1 MSTYLV
7 RRLLQAIP
15 TIFGIT
21 AISFLLMLATPG
33 DPITLITFNP
43 NSTPEA
49 TAILRRQLGL
59 DQPPLVQYLY
69 WLVGNDWVKI
79 DVDGDGIGDVY
90 GTRHGV
96 LRGDLGQSIGLK
108 QPVIDVIMERVPAT
122 LLLTGSAVLIGYLI
136 GMILG
141 VLSAINH
148 RGIFDNITRIVSV
161 MGNAVPAFWLGLILI
176 IIFSIKLNV
185 LPMSGMRDI
194 TKTDSSF
201 NLFETLRYM
210 IMPVTVLS
218 LGIIASISRYTRIQV
233 LEVLGQDYVR
243 TAHAKGLAAMGVY
256 LRHVTRNA
264 LIPVVTLLGGAL
276 GSLLGG
282 AVIVEQV
289 FSWPGLGRLVI
300 EAVSKRDYPVI
311 MGSVLI
317 SGILYIL
324 GLLVSDML
332 YVLVDPRIRME

>member
-43 NSTPEA
+43 NATPEA
-49 TAILRRQLGL
+49 TAKLKRQLGL

-69 WLVGNDWVKI
+69 WLIGNDWVKI
-79 DVDGDGIGDVY
+79 DVDGDGVGDVN
-90 GTRHGV
+90 GTRRGV
-96 LRGDLGQSIGLK
+96 IRGDLGQSIALK
-108 QPVIDVIMERVPAT
+108 QPVSTVIMERIPAT

-136 GMILG
+136 GMVLG

-148 RGIFDNITRIVSV
+148 NGIFDNITRIVSV
-161 MGNAVPAFWLGLILI
+161 MGNAVPAFWLGLLLI
-176 IIFSIKLNV
+176 IIFSVKLNV

-194 TKTDSSF
+194 TKTDSGF
-201 NLFETLRYM
+201 NLFDTLRYM

-243 TAHAKGLAAMGVY
+243 TAHAKGLAATGVY

-264 LIPVVTLLGGAL
+264 LIPVITLLGGAL
-276 GSLLGG
+276 GTLLGG

-317 SGILYIL
+317 SGVLYII

>member
-1 MSTYLV
+1 MSTFLV

-21 AISFLLMLATPG
+21 VISFLLMLATPG

-49 TAILRRQLGL
+49 TAILKRQLGL
-59 DQPPLVQYLY
+59 DQPPLVQYMY

-79 DVDGDGIGDVY
+79 DVDGDGVGDVY
-90 GTRHGV
+90 GTRRGV

-136 GMILG
+136 GMVLG
-141 VLSAINH
+141 VLSAVNH

-176 IIFSIKLNV
+176 IIFSVKLNV

-194 TKTDSSF
+194 TKTTGGF

-243 TAHAKGLAAMGVY
+243 TAHAKGLSSRLVY
-256 LRHVTRNA
+256 IRHVTRNA

-276 GSLLGG
+276 GTLIGG

-300 EAVSKRDYPVI
+300 EAVSKRDYPLI

-317 SGILYIL
+317 SGLLYIL
-324 GLLVSDML
+324 GLLVSDVL

>member
-79 DVDGDGIGDVY
+79 DVDGDGVGDVY
-90 GTRHGV
+90 GTRRGV

-136 GMILG
+136 GMVLG

-176 IIFSIKLNV
+176 IIFSVKLNV

-194 TKTDSSF
+194 TKTGGGFD
-201 NLFETLRYM
+201 LFETLRYM

-243 TAHAKGLAAMGVY
+243 TAHAKGLAATGVY

-276 GSLLGG
+276 GTLLGG

-317 SGILYIL
+317 SGILYIV
-324 GLLVSDML
+324 GLLISDML